1 MTASSARCVAGEPQ
15 WRNEL
20 SSPLVVF
27 ASLDLLTEG
36 WTQVAVGV
44 MGAGVGREFDGS
56 IFLVTHLPLDP
67 TRAYVQNE
75 SEWLNPVR
83 ASDTSAHL
91 YLRFHQ
97 RRDSQ
102 SRVLG
107 SGLSLSLLLPLLG
120 IGHDGLRA
128 VIP

>member
-1 MTASSARCVAGEPQ
+1 MVGEPQ

-20 SSPLVVF
+20 SSPFVAL
-27 ASLDLLTEG
+27 ATWELLTEG
-36 WTQVAVGV
+36 WTEAVVVV
-44 MGAGVGREFDGS
+44 MEAGVGRELDGS
-56 IFLVTHLPLDP
+56 VFLVTHLPLDP

-75 SEWLNPVR
+75 SEWPNPLR

-91 YLRFHQ
+91 HLRFHQ

-102 SRVLG
+102 GRVLG
-107 SGLSLSLLLPLLG
+107 SGLSLSLLLPLLR

>member
-1 MTASSARCVAGEPQ
+1 MVGEPQ

-20 SSPLVVF
+20 SSPFVAL
-27 ASLDLLTEG
+27 ATWELLTAG
-36 WTQVAVGV
+36 WTEAVVVV
-44 MGAGVGREFDGS
+44 MEAGVGRELDVS
-56 IFLVTHLPLDP
+56 VFLVTHLPLDP

-91 YLRFHQ
+91 HLRFHQ

-102 SRVLG
+102 GRVLG
-107 SGLSLSLLLPLLG
+107 SGLSLSLLLPLLR